1 MRKFLLAMVPACAV
15 LAGCVSDPAETTVAA
30 IGGGDRVYVRADG
43 KRLADH
49 PALAQQLELDR
60 AACKGHAQT
69 VGLETPKEIESKN
82 LAVQIVSVGMKEGKI
97 SDIMQGCM
105 AERGYLYMTVA
116 EAETRADGLAATA
129 SKKKPKRIHTA
140 MN

>member
-1 MRKFLLAMVPACAV
+1 MIPVCAG
-15 LAGCVSDPAETTVAA
+15 LAGCVSDPGETAVSAVSA
-30 IGGGDRVYVRADG
+30 IGISDRVYVRADG

-49 PALAQQLELDR
+49 PTLAQQLEVDK
-60 AACKGHAQT
+60 AVCKGRAQT
-69 VGLETPKEIESKN
+69 VGLETPKEIDSKN
-82 LAVQIVSVGMKEGKI
+82 TVLQIVSVGMKEGKI

-116 EAETRADGLAATA
+116 EAETRADRIATTP
-129 SKKKPKRIHTA
+129 SKKKRIHTA

>member
-1 MRKFLLAMVPACAV
+1 MCVA
-15 LAGCVSDPAETTVAA
+15 LAGCETDPASTA
-30 IGGGDRVYVRADG
+30 ISSISASDRVYVRADG

-60 AACKGHAQT
+60 AACKGRART

-82 LAVQIVSVGMKEGKI
+82 LALQVVSIGMKEGKI

-116 EAETRADGLAATA
+116 EAETRADGLAVTG
-129 SKKKPKRIHTA
+129 SKKKGKRVHTA